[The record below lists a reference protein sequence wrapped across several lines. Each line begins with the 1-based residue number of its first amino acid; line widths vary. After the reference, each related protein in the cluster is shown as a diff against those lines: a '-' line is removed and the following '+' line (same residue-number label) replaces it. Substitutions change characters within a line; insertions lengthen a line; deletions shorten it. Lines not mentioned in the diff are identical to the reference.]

1 MNPRNDPS
9 LPHDPAH
16 SPPHYQWKFW
26 ERDTSQV
33 EAISAES
40 RVSPALAA
48 LLLERGLEH
57 PQEIQDFL
65 HPKLA
70 KLRNPSDL
78 KGMDAA
84 VDRLI
89 LAMEKGERIV
99 VWGDY
104 DVDGVTSTTQLLLF
118 FEAIGYPIDF
128 HVPNRLRDGYGLNS
142 LQLETLAKEGVQV
155 VITVDCGISNQ
166 KEVAHATEL
175 GVDILIIDHHEIPE
189 HLPAACAIVDPH
201 QEDCSYP
208 FMGMAAA
215 GLTFHLLIALRGRLR
230 AMGWFDQEIQ
240 EPDIRAFLGLAA
252 IGTVADVAPLR
263 DVNRLL
269 TRSGL
274 DVLKRTDSPGVRAL
288 IDVCMSGRSRPLNA
302 GFIGFQ
308 MGPRINAAGRLSDAS
323 KGVEMLAAAQ
333 YDTAYRIAVAVD
345 EENQRR
351 REIQERMVDEAVA
364 MVEEQ
369 SPDGELHSG
378 YVLARQGWHP
388 GVAGIVASKLVDKFY
403 RPFIV
408 VALDGEV
415 GKASARSIPG
425 FHLVRALT
433 ELQSELIHFGGHAH
447 AAGLAIRTEHV
458 ESFRERFDA
467 LAKDALPEERLMP
480 TLSIHGE
487 ILLEDIDG
495 QYMADLAHLEPFGMG
510 NRRPNF
516 VARGVQVRKTR
527 IVKGNHLQMTLAQGG
542 VEFPSIAFGMGD
554 RCPDV
559 GRLLDVVFYPDW
571 NEWNGRRSLQLQVRD
586 FQSA

>member
-1 MNPRNDPS
+1 MNPLNHPS
-9 LPHDPAH
+9 PPPKPDD
-16 SPPHYQWKFW
+16 SPPHYHWKLW
-26 ERDTSQV
+26 ERDTLRV
-33 EAISAES
+33 EAISTES
-40 RVSPALAA
+40 KISPVLAA

-128 HVPNRLRDGYGLNS
+128 HVPNRLRDGYGLNC
-142 LQLETLAKEGVQV
+142 LQLETLSKEGVQV

-166 KEVAHATEL
+166 KEVAFATEL

-201 QEDCSYP
+201 QEDCPYP
-208 FMGMAAA
+208 FTGMAAA

-230 AMGWFDQEIQ
+230 AMGWFDQEIE

-274 DVLKRTDSPGVRAL
+274 DILKRTDSPGVRAL

-323 KGVEMLAAAQ
+323 KGVEMLAASQ
-333 YDTAYRIAVAVD
+333 YDIAYRIAVAVD

-369 SPDGELHSG
+369 SPDGELHAG

-408 VALDGEV
+408 IALDGEV

-433 ELQSELIHFGGHAH
+433 ELQSALIHFGGHAH

-458 ESFRERFDA
+458 GSFRERFDA
-467 LAKDALPEERLMP
+467 LARGALTEERLMP

-495 QYMADLAHLEPFGMG
+495 RYMADLAHLEPFGMG

-527 IVKGNHLQMTLAQGG
+527 IVKGNHLQMTLTQGG
-542 VEFPSIAFGMGD
+542 VEFQSIAFGMGD

-571 NEWNGRRSLQLQVRD
+571 NEWNGRRTLQLQVRD
-586 FQSA
+586 FQSV